1 MRSASHSVAN
11 RPRLHSPASAE
22 HLPCSVGISSLATG
36 VSSQRSA
43 VPPMTLHSYMV
54 PPPETAMGSASY
66 PVIVLTLWFAFFMPD
81 PGIGDG
87 LHLTRLSDAPVTV
100 AAVAPQSSPLVFED
114 LYSLGGSRLQIRF
127 EVDGGSTTLA
137 TLAADAEALGIRVG
151 IQHDAA
157 GFALSFDASGL
168 LRSFSVQRLFSLFR
182 ISA

>member
-1 MRSASHSVAN
+1 
-11 RPRLHSPASAE
+11 
-22 HLPCSVGISSLATG
+22 
-36 VSSQRSA
+36 
-43 VPPMTLHSYMV
+43 MTLQSDMV
-54 PPPETAMGSASY
+54 PPPETVMGPASY
-66 PVIVLTLWFAFFMPD
+66 PAIVLTLWFASFMPE

-100 AAVAPQSSPLVFED
+100 AAVALQSSPLVLEG
-114 LYSLGGSRLQIRF
+114 LYSLGGSHLQIRF
-127 EVDGGSTTLA
+127 EVDGDSTALA

-168 LRSFSVQRLFSLFR
+168 LRSFSVLRLFSLFR